1 MNTQSQSLWKLLTG
15 PAAPLIVAA
24 ACALAYANALETQ
37 PDHPELLLN
46 SGSLLLASGDA
57 ARAELQLARALR
69 VAPTPGSCAS
79 SANAAS

>member
-24 ACALAYANALETQ
+24 ACALAYANALETH

-46 SGSLLLASGDA
+46 SGSLLLARSTP
-57 ARAELQLARALR
+57 REPNSNLP
-69 VAPTPGSCAS
+69 APCA
-79 SANAAS
+79 